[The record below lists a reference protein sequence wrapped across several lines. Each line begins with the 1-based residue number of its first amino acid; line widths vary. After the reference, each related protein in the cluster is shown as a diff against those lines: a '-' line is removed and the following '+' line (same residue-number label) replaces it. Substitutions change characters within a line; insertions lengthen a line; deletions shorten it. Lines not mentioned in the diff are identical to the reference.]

1 MRKATRRTVWVP
13 VLDPME
19 HAKWQ
24 ASKLSPAEWNEQVI
38 PVQVALDQL
47 LIGNW
52 NKLEG
57 WNPIFH
63 ALNRIE
69 SMLKLFHRPDYGFVE
84 QMQGVISAALDREEK
99 TGAKAFKHDEIAA
112 LRELVSTY
120 GDLLREVSHRQ
131 FKMTCAHTDAN
142 VARILK
148 AKKGIQKK
156 AHCLMESA

>member
-1 MRKATRRTVWVP
+1 
-13 VLDPME
+13 
-19 HAKWQ
+19 
-24 ASKLSPAEWNEQVI
+24 
-38 PVQVALDQL
+38 
-47 LIGNW
+47 
-52 NKLEG
+52 
-57 WNPIFH
+57 
-63 ALNRIE
+63 
-69 SMLKLFHRPDYGFVE
+69 MLKLFHRPDYGFVE

-148 AKKGIQKK
+148 AKKGIQKM